1 MKLRTATPASL
12 SLAARVTIG
21 FIAVLLM
28 LAVPIQM
35 IQRPVAADK
44 FDDAIN
50 SLQGEINS
58 YNNKISDLQDQ
69 ADTYEAAVERLQAEA
84 ATIQAQIDISQAKYD
99 QLVVRIADTEKQI
112 KQTQDLLGDTIA
124 ELYIA
129 DQVSP
134 LEMLASSENIS
145 QYLDQ
150 QEYQSSIRDEL
161 TAKISQI
168 RTLKAEL
175 EKQKTEVARVL
186 GDQKN
191 SKNALQAKQ
200 AEQQQLVNET
210 KGQEAAYAN
219 LVSANQQKQNQLRE
233 QQQAAIAAAIARSGG
248 ATVIASGVAPDYPWN
263 SPQCKMGSEL
273 GYTGYLAYYSFGGS
287 DGNGNDGGADGK
299 GSDGYGC
306 RQCVS
311 YAAWRVAKETG
322 YYPLN
327 WGNATNVPESAQS
340 VGYSTGTE
348 PRAGSLAVMRGTSN
362 APEGH
367 VVWVEAVNGDGT
379 LVVSQYNYNYGNG
392 YGLYSKMILSA
403 SIFQAYVY
411 IL

>member
-69 ADTYEAAVERLQAEA
+69 ADTYEAAVERLRAEA
-84 ATIQAQIDISQAKYD
+84 ATIQTQIDISQTKHD
-99 QLVVRIADTEKQI
+99 QLVVKIDDTEKQI

-168 RTLKAEL
+168 RTLKTEL
-175 EKQKTEVARVL
+175 EKQKTEVTRVL

-200 AEQQQLVNET
+200 VEQQQLVNET
-210 KGQEAAYAN
+210 QGQEALYQN
-219 LVSANQQKQNQLRE
+219 LVSTNKAKQEQLRE
-233 QQQAAIAAAIARSGG
+233 QQQAAIAAAIA
-248 ATVIASGVAPDYPWN
+248 ASGAAINAYCGMLTS
-263 SPQCKMGSEL
+263 SPRRPLASFASAG
-273 GYTGYLAYYSFGGS
+273 TG
-287 DGNGNDGGADGK
+287 
-299 GSDGYGC
+299 
-306 RQCVS
+306 R
-311 YAAWRVAKETG
+311 
-322 YYPLN
+322 P
-327 WGNATNVPESAQS
+327 
-340 VGYSTGTE
+340 TGT
-348 PRAGSLAVMRGTSN
+348 P
-362 APEGH
+362 
-367 VVWVEAVNGDGT
+367 
-379 LVVSQYNYNYGNG
+379 
-392 YGLYSKMILSA
+392 A
-403 SIFQAYVY
+403 SSE
-411 IL
+411 